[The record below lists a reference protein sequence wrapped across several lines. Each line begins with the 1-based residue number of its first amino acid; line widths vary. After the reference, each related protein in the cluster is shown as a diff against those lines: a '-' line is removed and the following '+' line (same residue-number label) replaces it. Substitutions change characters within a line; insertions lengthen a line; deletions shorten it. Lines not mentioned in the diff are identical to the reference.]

1 MSSLNSYLMSR
12 ISSAS
17 LENYFSFA
25 RVRCK
30 KITVM
35 ELRRAFQNYVK
46 TFFVEVLIG
55 LGNPFLVEIL
65 VAKEVQRFYAQCCFE
80 RGRKYC
86 FECFEIFLEELRKT

>member
-1 MSSLNSYLMSR
+1 MGRSFNITCDIMSSLNSYLMSR

-55 LGNPFLVEIL
+55 LGNPFLV
-65 VAKEVQRFYAQCCFE
+65 VAKGSSKILCTV
-80 RGRKYC
+80 
-86 FECFEIFLEELRKT
+86 LL